1 MNNIHSTAVWN
12 ISRANSPMLFQE
24 IIGWWSMNLLHASR
38 ATSDRLAYSVR
49 TGNIPIFIKGKSKK
63 SIAEKSIRFI
73 IHGGGRKSE
82 KKNWFIR
89 DIDLITYCQFIGDKT
104 TRTIDVERWRKSHL

>member
-1 MNNIHSTAVWN
+1 MNNIHSAAVWN

-24 IIGWWSMNLLHASR
+24 IIGWWSMNLSHASR
-38 ATSDRLAYSVR
+38 TTSARLAYSVR

-63 SIAEKSIRFI
+63 SISGQPIKFI
-73 IHGGGRKSE
+73 IHGGGLKSE

-89 DIDLITYCQFIGDKT
+89 EIDLINHCQFIGDKT
-104 TRTIDVERWRKSHL
+104 TRTIDVERWRKTQL